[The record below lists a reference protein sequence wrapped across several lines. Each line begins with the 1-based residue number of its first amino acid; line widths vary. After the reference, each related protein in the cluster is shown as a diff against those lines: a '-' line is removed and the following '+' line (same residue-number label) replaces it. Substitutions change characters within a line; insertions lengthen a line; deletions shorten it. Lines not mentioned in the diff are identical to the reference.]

1 VSASAGLDVLRE
13 RLNEQMER
21 FELDPSRA
29 RNVLRNLLND
39 NPEEFC
45 KAAAPFLAGN
55 GKTASGRFLNELLG
69 GKGLLPLCN
78 PALLSLEDEIAI
90 ARSVVEM
97 DPLLD
102 IKLARRIS
110 ALMSGPGR
118 GPSEVAAAQRILEIL
133 AAITDGA
140 RILPILIQVLR
151 DPDGRLRSKAA
162 LLVGRTNKSAQWVE
176 QVMREP
182 DARVRANSIEALWG
196 VDTEAVRAVLRAAT
210 KDPNNRVLGNAL
222 LGLYRLGD
230 VSIISRVLSLTKH
243 PAPAF
248 RSTAAWIM
256 GETEDPRFLPA
267 LARMIGETDAHARRS
282 VFRAIARIK
291 QALARYTSGQP
302 LRVCLCQSSAQPDG
316 SRLVRAA
323 VALPDGGEVPGLRST
338 NLVLWEGREIVADYT
353 LRRARAA
360 DCLALGVAM
369 PATRTCPHPN
379 GDVLEQ
385 IVRDCLAAKRASDR
399 WAILRFGSPR
409 DEDAPPIDTNV
420 LPPCFLTADTGTL
433 AVALDNPENRY
444 GYAETVQSFLNTL
457 AQSNGSRNLLLIED
471 RSAESTLPEIPAG
484 RWTSVITDA
493 QSASIAIHAIVL
505 TASGKPTET
514 LAAICAQTGG
524 ICVAAGDLAGIP
536 ALCER
541 LYFGL
546 AHPYDIAY
554 RPENQQGEAP
564 LKLQIYSEHGYGEDS
579 LGCGM

>member
-1 VSASAGLDVLRE
+1 MSASVGHGFLRE
-13 RLNEQMER
+13 RLNEQIER
-21 FELDPSRA
+21 FDLDPSRA

-39 NPEEFC
+39 NREEFC
-45 KAAAPFLAGN
+45 DAAARFLVEGDQTAG
-55 GKTASGRFLNELLG
+55 GRFLHELLT

-78 PALLSLEDEIAI
+78 PVLLSLEHEIAI
-90 ARSVVEM
+90 ARSVAER

-102 IKLARRIS
+102 VKLARRIS
-110 ALMSGPGR
+110 ALVAGPGR
-118 GPSEVAAAQRILEIL
+118 GQFEVAVAQRILEIL

-230 VSIISRVLSLTKH
+230 VSTIGRVLSLATH
-243 PAPAF
+243 PAPVF

-256 GETEDPRFLPA
+256 GETDDPRFLPA
-267 LARMIGETDAHARRS
+267 LARMIRETDAQVRRS
-282 VFRAIARIK
+282 VFRAIAHIK
-291 QALARYTSGQP
+291 QALARHTNAPP
-302 LRVCLCQSSAQPDG
+302 LRVCLCQASTQPDG

-323 VALPDGGEVPGLRST
+323 VALPDGGEVPGLLPT
-338 NLVLWEGREIVADYT
+338 NLVLWEGQQIVPDYT
-353 LRRARAA
+353 LRRTRAA
-360 DCLALGVAM
+360 DWLALGVAM
-369 PATRTCPHPN
+369 PAARTCPHPN

-385 IVRDCLAAKRASDR
+385 TVRDCLGAKRATDR

-420 LPPCFLTADTGTL
+420 LPPCFLTPEAGTL
-433 AVALDNPENRY
+433 AAALDNAENRY
-444 GYAETVQSFLNTL
+444 GYAETVRSFLNTL

-471 RSAESTLPEIPAG
+471 RSAESTLPEIPAS
-484 RWTSVITDA
+484 RWTSIVTDA
-493 QSASIAIHAIVL
+493 QAASIAIHAIVL

-514 LAAICAQTGG
+514 LAAVCAQTEGICMATSDLGG
-524 ICVAAGDLAGIP
+524 IS

-541 LYFGL
+541 LYLGL
-546 AHPYDIAY
+546 AQPYDIVY
-554 RPENQQGEAP
+554 RPEHPQDGAP
-564 LKLQIYSEHGYGEDS
+564 LRLQVYSERGYGEDTAP
-579 LGCGM
+579 G